1 MTLPA
6 IRRAAVALSASAV
19 LLAAC
24 EDENNDPGVP
34 TQEGAILIDA
44 SAAPAYF
51 SFDADTLVAVT
62 NPASS
67 SAWDLSFR
75 RFTVGLNGGVAGGKG
90 VSAYNLANN
99 ADKTAAELLTY
110 TPDNQLAAFEAIDE
124 NDIPADGAFT
134 SDALAPTFT
143 AWFIPSQTGLNAN
156 PAAAWKF
163 QRPSGAGHAVIRVI
177 EITNASSNP
186 SPTDGMAGIKIE
198 YRLQSPGGVL
208 GAPAV
213 VDVVL
218 PSGSSAV
225 INLTTGQAF
234 TGVLPQDCSWDLRV
248 TRAYEL
254 AVNTST
260 GCGVGT
266 FPLRSGEAFSALAT
280 AADASSYAPYIS
292 VISGPIPA
300 TFDDPE
306 GPFLYGLNNDQVI
319 YPTFNIYL
327 VKVGTAVYK
336 VQLIDYYN
344 GSTGASGWPTMRY
357 ARLR

>member
-1 MTLPA
+1 MTLPSV
-6 IRRAAVALSASAV
+6 RRTAVALCASAV

-34 TQEGAILIDA
+34 TQEGTILIDA
-44 SAAPAYF
+44 SAATAYF

-62 NPASS
+62 NPAGS

-75 RFTVGLNGGVAGGKG
+75 RFTVGLNGGVAGSKG
-90 VSAYNLANN
+90 VSAYNLENN
-99 ADKTAAELLTY
+99 ANKTAAELLTY
-110 TPDNQLAAFEAIDE
+110 TPDNQLAAFEAIDDG
-124 NDIPADGAFT
+124 DIPADGEFT
-134 SDALAPTFT
+134 SDELAPTFT

-163 QRPSGAGHAVIRVI
+163 QRPSGAGHAVIRVV
-177 EITNASSNP
+177 EITNESSNP

-198 YRLQSPGGVL
+198 YRLQSPGGTL

-213 VDVVL
+213 IDVVI

-225 INLTTGQAF
+225 INLTTGQSF
-234 TGVLPQDCSWDLRV
+234 TGVVPLDCSWDLRV
-248 TRAYEL
+248 TRAYEFT
-254 AVNTST
+254 VNTST

-266 FPLRSGEAFSALAT
+266 FPLRSGEAFATLTT
-280 AADASSYAPYIS
+280 AADAPSYAPYIS
-292 VISGPIPA
+292 VVSGPIPA
-300 TFDDPE
+300 TFDDPK
-306 GPFLYGLNNDQVI
+306 GPFLYGLDNDQVI

-344 GSTGASGWPTMRY
+344 GSNGASGWPTMRY

>member
-1 MTLPA
+1 MTLVSV
-6 IRRAAVALSASAV
+6 RRTAVALCASVV

-24 EDENNDPGVP
+24 EDENNDPVVP
-34 TQEGAILIDA
+34 TQEGTILIDA

-67 SAWDLSFR
+67 SAWDMSFR
-75 RFTVGLNGGVAGGKG
+75 RFTVGLNGGVAGAKG
-90 VSAYNLANN
+90 VTAYNLENN

-110 TPDNQLAAFEAIDE
+110 TPDNQLAAFDALDE
-124 NDIPADGAFT
+124 SDIPADGEFT
-134 SDALAPTFT
+134 SDELAETFT

-163 QRPSGAGHAVIRVI
+163 RRPSGAGHAVIRVI
-177 EITNASSNP
+177 EITNESSNP
-186 SPTDGMAGIKIE
+186 SPTNGMAGIKIE
-198 YRLQSPGGVL
+198 YRLQSPGGTL

-218 PSGSSAV
+218 PSNSSAV
-225 INLTTGQAF
+225 INLTTGQTF
-234 TGVLPQDCSWDLRV
+234 TGVVPQDCSWDLRV
-248 TRAYEL
+248 TRAYEFT
-254 AVNTST
+254 VNTSA

-266 FPLRSGEAFSALAT
+266 FPLRSGEAFATLTT

-300 TFDDPE
+300 TFDDPK

-357 ARLR
+357 ARIR

>member
-1 MTLPA
+1 MNLSP
-6 IRRAAVALSASAV
+6 IRRASLGLCAFAV

-24 EDENNDPGVP
+24 EDENTNPGVP
-34 TQEGAILIDA
+34 TQEGTILIDA
-44 SAAPAYF
+44 SAATAYF
-51 SFDADTLVAVT
+51 SFDADTLVTVT

-67 SAWDLSFR
+67 SAWDMSFR
-75 RFTVGLNGGVAGGKG
+75 RFTVGINGGVAGTKG
-90 VSAYNLANN
+90 VTAYNLENN

-124 NDIPADGAFT
+124 GDIPAEGEFA
-134 SDALAPTFT
+134 SEELAPTFT

-163 QRPSGAGHAVIRVI
+163 RRPSGAGHAVIRVI
-177 EITNASSNP
+177 EITNASANP
-186 SPTDGMAGIKIE
+186 SPTDGMAGIRIE
-198 YRLQSPGGVL
+198 YRLQSPGGTL

-213 VDVVL
+213 VNVAI

-254 AVNTST
+254 TVNTSA

-266 FPLRSGEAFSALAT
+266 FPLRSGEAFATLTT
-280 AADASSYAPYIS
+280 AADAPSYAPYIS
-292 VISGPIPA
+292 VVSGPIPA
-300 TFDDPE
+300 TFDDPR

-344 GSTGASGWPTMRY
+344 GSNGASGWPTMRY